1 MRLRSATVAL
11 TVSLALLSA
20 ACGSQATIDGRAD
33 GAGPADRS
41 DDRSNDRSDDR
52 SDDAPSRNEL
62 LDLALDD
69 IEAFWTDE
77 YPRVYGDDYEPLSG
91 GLVPYSSRRDPP
103 DCGEPLD
110 YEDVMGNAFYCPLTD
125 VIAWDE
131 QRLLPALE
139 AEYGNFAIALVMAH
153 EWGHAIQARA
163 GVRGATILLEQQAD
177 CFAGAWTARLAAGES
192 DSLELGDDSLDVAL
206 AGMLEFSDQPGT
218 PASDPSAHGLG
229 FDRASAFQD
238 GFERG
243 ADRCSTFVDDPPL
256 LLSALF
262 EEQGSFVPNNLP
274 YNEAIPLLVTDLDE
288 YWSLVL
294 DRAYV
299 PVEAIVP
306 YDVDGPAR
314 DLPRCGPSV
323 SDPELLDGAV
333 LYCPATNTVAWDD
346 DFLRAVHR
354 RIGDFGSATLLAN
367 QWARAAQGAM
377 DIDSSAPGAELHGDC
392 LTGSWIAYLLLG
404 GSRNISLTPDDLD
417 EVIQAFL
424 QVNLGVSDNEVTG
437 ARLAFDRL
445 AALRSGMVDGVEVCR
460 DYEP

>member
-1 MRLRSATVAL
+1 MRVRSATVIL
-11 TVSLALLSA
+11 VTSLALASA
-20 ACGSQATIDGRAD
+20 ACGSQATIDGRPG
-33 GAGPADRS
+33 GAGRTDPSEDAPNGAGS
-41 DDRSNDRSDDR
+41 DD
-52 SDDAPSRNEL
+52 EL
-62 LDLALDD
+62 LALAIAD
-69 IEAFWTDE
+69 IETFWADE
-77 YPRVYGDDYEPLSG
+77 YPRVYGEDYEPLEG
-91 GLVPYSSRRDPP
+91 GLRPYSSRRDPP

-139 AEYGNFAIALVMAH
+139 AEFGNFAIALVMAH
-153 EWGHAIQARA
+153 EWGHAIQKRA
-163 GVRGATILLEQQAD
+163 GVDGPTILLEQQAD
-177 CFAGAWTARLAAGES
+177 CFAGAWTARLAAGDS
-192 DSLELGDDSLDVAL
+192 DSLELGDDTLDVAL
-206 AGMLEFSDQPGT
+206 AGMLAFSDQPGT
-218 PASDPSAHGLG
+218 PASDPKAHGLG

-243 ADRCSTFVDDPPL
+243 ADGCSTFVDDPPL

-274 YNEAIPLLVTDLDE
+274 YDEASPLLVTDLDE

-294 DRAYV
+294 EGEFAS
-299 PVEAIVP
+299 VEAIVP

-314 DLPRCGPSV
+314 ELPQCGPSV
-323 SDPELLDGAV
+323 SDPELLADAV
-333 LYCPATNTVAWDD
+333 LYCAETNTVAWDD
-346 DFLRAVHR
+346 DFLRSVHR

-367 QWARAAQGAM
+367 QWARAAQAAM
-377 DIDSSAPGAELHGDC
+377 EIDSAVPGAELHGDC

-424 QVNLGVSDNEVTG
+424 QVNLGVADNEVTG
-437 ARLAFDRL
+437 ERLAFDRL
-445 AALRSGMVDGVEVCR
+445 AALRSGMVDGVDVCR